1 MEKETKVDLLMR
13 KALTSDMTPDTEL
26 NERIIRKWD
35 DRNYESQANDLRF
48 GKEGNYMK
56 KRKLAS
62 MAAVAAVCILAV
74 STTAVAAVKYLSKDE
89 IVSQI
94 GYGGAGEAISGD
106 ETLEINDTL
115 EAGDYRFK
123 LYAAATKEELAGS
136 GLEDGLSKEGGTYV
150 ILAVERLDGTPMPDT
165 SSDEYGNIEFFVSPL
180 IQGLEP
186 WQYNMA
192 SMGGSHS
199 TTVKDGVLYRII
211 ECDDIAMFADRRIY
225 LCITD
230 TAFYPAEAYQYNEAD
245 GTITRNEDY
254 GGINLLMDLP
264 LDKERADEAK
274 ALVYLKELE
283 ESWKS
288 GPEEET
294 VGEEGFILTECVPL
308 NEVIRKEHEKDAD
321 IKSWEDIPLE
331 VILSYGTLQ
340 EDSVQEVSENEGI
353 VEYSYYYE
361 DGSEIEGMGFLSEDF
376 LNKRT
381 DVCLTGMGYW
391 DEQAEIEVVRREADG
406 TLKWMFYIIK

>member
-1 MEKETKVDLLMR
+1 MN
-13 KALTSDMTPDTEL
+13 ALSVNGTTGIT
-26 NERIIRKWD
+26 RAIR
-35 DRNYESQANDLRF
+35 NDLRF

-192 SMGGSHS
+192 SMG
-199 TTVKDGVLYRII
+199 
-211 ECDDIAMFADRRIY
+211 
-225 LCITD
+225 
-230 TAFYPAEAYQYNEAD
+230 EA
-245 GTITRNEDY
+245 I
-254 GGINLLMDLP
+254 
-264 LDKERADEAK
+264 
-274 ALVYLKELE
+274 
-283 ESWKS
+283 
-288 GPEEET
+288 
-294 VGEEGFILTECVPL
+294 
-308 NEVIRKEHEKDAD
+308 
-321 IKSWEDIPLE
+321 
-331 VILSYGTLQ
+331 
-340 EDSVQEVSENEGI
+340 
-353 VEYSYYYE
+353 
-361 DGSEIEGMGFLSEDF
+361 
-376 LNKRT
+376 
-381 DVCLTGMGYW
+381 
-391 DEQAEIEVVRREADG
+391 VRR
-406 TLKWMFYIIK
+406 